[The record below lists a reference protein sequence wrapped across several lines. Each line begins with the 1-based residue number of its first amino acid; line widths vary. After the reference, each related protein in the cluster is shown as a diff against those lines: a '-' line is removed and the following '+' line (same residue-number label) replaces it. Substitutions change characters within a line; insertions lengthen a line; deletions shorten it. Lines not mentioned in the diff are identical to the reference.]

1 MPELTPLVFVRANE
15 LIRAE
20 WAEINLKAAE
30 WRIPAERIK
39 MKQIHIVPLSRQ
51 TLAIFQELHEK
62 NGNGR
67 FVFPGNQAG
76 NDGPMLQGEA
86 RYMCCVNLAALP
98 TNIPFTASEQW
109 HPRS

>member
-20 WAEINLKAAE
+20 WAEINLKAAV

-51 TLAIFQELHEK
+51 TRAIFQELHEK
-62 NGNGR
+62 K
-67 FVFPGNQAG
+67 
-76 NDGPMLQGEA
+76 
-86 RYMCCVNLAALP
+86 
-98 TNIPFTASEQW
+98 W
-109 HPRS
+109 